1 MQAVV
6 FAAPGVVQLVE
17 RPDPVPGPTDVVVQV
32 AAAGVCGT
40 DLHFLSGE
48 LDLPFPF
55 TPGHEVAGE
64 VVAVGR
70 EVRTH
75 VVGDRVAVDP
85 ALPCHVCAAC
95 RAARDNQCT
104 DRQGIGETRDGGCAD
119 LVLVPATNAIHLPE
133 GVGTADAALVEP
145 VSCAVH
151 GLDSLGRVAEVLG
164 ARVLVVGAGTMGLLM
179 TQLLQRV
186 GAAAVDVV
194 DVLPAK
200 LEVASALGAAA
211 TATSAAELDR
221 PQGWDVVVDA
231 TGHPAAIE
239 DAIGRVARR
248 GTYLQFGVAA
258 PSARVPLSPYDLFD
272 REIRLVGSK
281 SFAYSFERAL
291 GLLAAGAVDTA
302 TLVSHRLPLPAYPEA
317 LTVLR
322 SGDCRKVQVVP
333 GLG

>member
-1 MQAVV
+1 M
-6 FAAPGVVQLVE
+6 
-17 RPDPVPGPTDVVVQV
+17 PGPTDVVVQV

-133 GVGTADAALVEP
+133 GSAPPTRRSSSRSPARCTA
-145 VSCAVH
+145 STR
-151 GLDSLGRVAEVLG
+151 S
-164 ARVLVVGAGTMGLLM
+164 AGSP
-179 TQLLQRV
+179 RC
-186 GAAAVDVV
+186 
-194 DVLPAK
+194 
-200 LEVASALGAAA
+200 
-211 TATSAAELDR
+211 
-221 PQGWDVVVDA
+221 
-231 TGHPAAIE
+231 
-239 DAIGRVARR
+239 
-248 GTYLQFGVAA
+248 
-258 PSARVPLSPYDLFD
+258 SARGCWS
-272 REIRLVGSK
+272 S
-281 SFAYSFERAL
+281 A
-291 GLLAAGAVDTA
+291 
-302 TLVSHRLPLPAYPEA
+302 PA
-317 LTVLR
+317 R
-322 SGDCRKVQVVP
+322 WGC
-333 GLG
+333 